1 MGFRYQMRAHAPPE
15 SKAHMGFTPPESKA
29 HMGFQLQHA
38 YAMPYAYALSSESD
52 SACKVFFS
60 RLPFEVQEYEIK
72 QEFQSFFY
80 QQLNGVDEFF
90 HLRILNRR
98 GSFYKTIKGEKK
110 HLTWPK
116 CFSKDLTANAQEVSR
131 QRCFVSKQ
139 FKGTIDVPKLL

>member
-60 RLPFEVQEYEIK
+60 RLQFEVQEYEIK

-80 QQLNGVDEFF
+80 RQLDGVDEFF
-90 HLRILNRR
+90 HLVI
-98 GSFYKTIKGEKK
+98 
-110 HLTWPK
+110 
-116 CFSKDLTANAQEVSR
+116 
-131 QRCFVSKQ
+131 
-139 FKGTIDVPKLL
+139 